1 MAMMFFPVLSVLIAL
16 MFVLILGLMVGTM
29 DPKPAGLAMGAA
41 LVVVTTPA
49 LETVDQVQTA
59 MAVLVVLIVREMVLG
74 PVEDRVFP
82 DQMVATVLGVPPA
95 VLVAT
100 VLEVLLA

>member
-1 MAMMFFPVLSVLIAL
+1 MMFFPILSVLIAL

-100 VLEVLLA
+100 VLEVLMA